1 MDRGAWWATV
11 HGVAKSRTRLST
23 NVILG
28 TLLKSSF
35 FVSYLFHILFSV
47 FLTSILFCIMYRNM
61 EYFKNFHVMDKGT
74 RAMIIYSISGQSRT

>member
-1 MDRGAWWATV
+1 VGYSPWRRKEPDATE
-11 HGVAKSRTRLST
+11 HKH
-23 NVILG
+23 VILG

-47 FLTSILFCIMYRNM
+47 FLTSILFCIMYKNM
-61 EYFKNFHVMDKGT
+61 EYFKNFHVMGKGT